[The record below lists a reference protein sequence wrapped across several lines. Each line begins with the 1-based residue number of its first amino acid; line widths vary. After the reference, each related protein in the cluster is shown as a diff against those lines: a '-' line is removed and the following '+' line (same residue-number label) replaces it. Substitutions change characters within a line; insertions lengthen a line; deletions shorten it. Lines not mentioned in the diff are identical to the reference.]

1 LYGAFREHF
10 RVQHPKRDRVSF
22 PRRRGSLFIESAVY
36 DLVKGIPAFWA
47 DKSIAR
53 VGGQI
58 FKAFLK
64 GNPNS
69 AEENQ
74 SVCQG
79 RKFSAS

>member
-58 FKAFLK
+58 FKAFLM
-64 GNPNS
+64 
-69 AEENQ
+69 
-74 SVCQG
+74 VCAFALIAMINDPRQVL
-79 RKFSAS
+79 